1 MSKRTTGKHPKECD
15 ACLGFGQNEKCATR
29 MREVTDT
36 YTDPSDGVTKSER
49 RLVTTHIGS
58 GCLKCGGTGRL
69 S

>member
-29 MREVTDT
+29 MREDVVVVQ
-36 YTDPSDGVTKSER
+36 SEDGPRQER
-49 RLVTTHIGS
+49 KLTTTHLGS

-69 S
+69 K